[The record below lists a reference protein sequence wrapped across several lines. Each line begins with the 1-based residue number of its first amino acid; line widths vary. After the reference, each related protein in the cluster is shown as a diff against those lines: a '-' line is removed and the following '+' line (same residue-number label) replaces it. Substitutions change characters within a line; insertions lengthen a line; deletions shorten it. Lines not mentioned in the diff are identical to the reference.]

1 MFLVKKI
8 SVVIVVLICFLACS
22 QESFI
27 KLQKKAQEQEND
39 GSKRPSYVDSDY
51 EVFSET
57 IFLQNMVYQPIEERN
72 AFFQLTKDGDDSF
85 NPETSVILL
94 NEPSDNNEKNPPLY
108 QNDPNNN
115 ANNEK
120 NPPLYQN
127 DPNNNAN
134 NEKNPP
140 LYQNDPN
147 NNANN
152 EKSPFLYKP
161 KRKAKNPKLIEY
173 SQQDFYPLKNGDIM
187 MSKEGDQWLIEIKSK
202 ALKRFLKDQN
212 DKDRQI
218 QTFTFND
225 TKTQIAQFKGKISSY
240 VYTTNDSDLS
250 LRPFYES
257 FLLEKKSDDLYMVDK
272 ALDAIEVSKCQM
284 VLKKHST
291 DKLDSQHKAISIDLD
306 FKKERFKSDTE
317 LFLECQS

>member
-8 SVVIVVLICFLACS
+8 GVVVVVLIGFLACS
-22 QESFI
+22 QERFI
-27 KLQKKAQEQEND
+27 QLQKKVQEQEND

-57 IFLQNMVYQPIEERN
+57 IFLQNMVHQPIKERD
-72 AFFQLTKDGDDSF
+72 AFAQLTKDEDDSF

-94 NEPSDNNEKNPPLY
+94 NEPSDNDTKNPPLD
-108 QNDPNNN
+108 QNESNNN
-115 ANNEK
+115 TANNDAK
-120 NPPLYQN
+120 N
-127 DPNNNAN
+127 
-134 NEKNPP
+134 
-140 LYQNDPN
+140 
-147 NNANN
+147 
-152 EKSPFLYKP
+152 PFLYKP
-161 KRKAKNPKLIEY
+161 KRKTKDPKLIEY
-173 SQQDFYPLKNGDIM
+173 SQQNFYPLKDGDIV

-240 VYTTNDSDLS
+240 VYTTNNSNLS

-257 FLLEKKSDDLYMVDK
+257 FLLEKKSDDLYTIENK
-272 ALDAIEVSKCQM
+272 ALDAIEIQKCQM

>member
-8 SVVIVVLICFLACS
+8 GVVVVVLMCFLACS
-22 QESFI
+22 QERFI
-27 KLQKKAQEQEND
+27 QLQKKAQEQEND

-57 IFLQNMVYQPIEERN
+57 IFLKNMVYQPTEERDSF
-72 AFFQLTKDGDDSF
+72 AQLTKNEDDSF
-85 NPETSVILL
+85 NPETSVVLL
-94 NEPSDNNEKNPPLY
+94 NEPSGNDTKNPPLY
-108 QNDPNNN
+108 QSESNNN
-115 ANNEK
+115 TANNDTK
-120 NPPLYQN
+120 N
-127 DPNNNAN
+127 
-134 NEKNPP
+134 
-140 LYQNDPN
+140 
-147 NNANN
+147 
-152 EKSPFLYKP
+152 PFLYKP
-161 KRKAKNPKLIEY
+161 KRKTKDPKLIEY
-173 SQQDFYPLKNGDIM
+173 SQQNFYPLKDGDIM

-240 VYTTNDSDLS
+240 VYTTNNSDLS

-257 FLLEKKSDDLYMVDK
+257 FPLEKKSGDFYTIGAIGDK
-272 ALDAIEVSKCQM
+272 ALDAIEISKCQM

>member
-8 SVVIVVLICFLACS
+8 GVVIMILVCFLACS
-22 QESFI
+22 QERFI
-27 KLQKKAQEQEND
+27 QLQKKAQEQEND

-72 AFFQLTKDGDDSF
+72 AFFQLTKDEDNSF

-94 NEPSDNNEKNPPLY
+94 NEPSDNDTKNPPLY
-108 QNDPNNN
+108 QNESNTNT
-115 ANNEK
+115 ANNDTK
-120 NPPLYQN
+120 N
-127 DPNNNAN
+127 
-134 NEKNPP
+134 
-140 LYQNDPN
+140 
-147 NNANN
+147 
-152 EKSPFLYKP
+152 PFLYKP
-161 KRKAKNPKLIEY
+161 KRKTKNPKLIEY
-173 SQQDFYPLKNGDIM
+173 SQQNFYPLKDGDIV
-187 MSKEGDQWLIEIKSK
+187 MSKEGDQWLIEIQSK

-240 VYTTNDSDLS
+240 VYTTNNSDLS

-257 FLLEKKSDDLYMVDK
+257 FLLEKKSDDFYTIGAIGDK
-272 ALDAIEVSKCQM
+272 ALDTIEIQKCQM

-317 LFLECQS
+317 LFLECLKES

>member
-8 SVVIVVLICFLACS
+8 GVVVVVLIGFLACS
-22 QESFI
+22 QERFI
-27 KLQKKAQEQEND
+27 QLQKKAQEQEND

-57 IFLQNMVYQPIEERN
+57 IFLQNMVHQPIKERD
-72 AFFQLTKDGDDSF
+72 AFAQLTNNEDDSF

-94 NEPSDNNEKNPPLY
+94 NEPSDNDTKNPPLN
-108 QNDPNNN
+108 QNESNNTASN
-115 ANNEK
+115 DTK
-120 NPPLYQN
+120 N
-127 DPNNNAN
+127 
-134 NEKNPP
+134 
-140 LYQNDPN
+140 
-147 NNANN
+147 
-152 EKSPFLYKP
+152 PFLYKP
-161 KRKAKNPKLIEY
+161 KRKTKDPKLIEY
-173 SQQDFYPLKNGDIM
+173 SQQNFYPLKDGDIM
-187 MSKEGDQWLIEIKSK
+187 MSKEGNQWLIKIKSK

-212 DKDRQI
+212 NKDRQI

-240 VYTTNDSDLS
+240 VYTTNNSNLS

-257 FLLEKKSDDLYMVDK
+257 FLLEKKSDDLYTIGDK
-272 ALDAIEVSKCQM
+272 ALDAIEIHKCQM

>member
-8 SVVIVVLICFLACS
+8 GVVVVVLIGFLACS
-22 QESFI
+22 QERFI
-27 KLQKKAQEQEND
+27 QLQKKAQEQEND

-57 IFLQNMVYQPIEERN
+57 IFLQNMVYQPMEERDSF
-72 AFFQLTKDGDDSF
+72 AQLTKDENDSF

-120 NPPLYQN
+120 NP
-127 DPNNNAN
+127 
-134 NEKNPP
+134 
-140 LYQNDPN
+140 
-147 NNANN
+147 
-152 EKSPFLYKP
+152 FLYKP
-161 KRKAKNPKLIEY
+161 KRKTKDPKLIEY
-173 SQQDFYPLKNGDIM
+173 SQQNFYPLKDGDIM

-240 VYTTNDSDLS
+240 VYTTNNSDLS

-257 FLLEKKSDDLYMVDK
+257 FLLEKKSDDLYTIGDK
-272 ALDAIEVSKCQM
+272 ALDTIEISKCQM

>member
-8 SVVIVVLICFLACS
+8 GVVIMILICFLACS

-39 GSKRPSYVDSDY
+39 GSQRPSYVDSDY

-57 IFLQNMVYQPIEERN
+57 IFLQNMVYQPVEERN
-72 AFFQLTKDGDDSF
+72 ALAQLTKDEDNSF

-120 NPPLYQN
+120 NP
-127 DPNNNAN
+127 
-134 NEKNPP
+134 
-140 LYQNDPN
+140 
-147 NNANN
+147 
-152 EKSPFLYKP
+152 FLYKP
-161 KRKAKNPKLIEY
+161 KRKTKNPKLIEY
-173 SQQDFYPLKNGDIM
+173 SQQNFYPLKNGDIV
-187 MSKEGDQWLIEIKSK
+187 MSREGDQWLVEIKSK

-225 TKTQIAQFKGKISSY
+225 TKTQIVQFKGKISSY

-257 FLLEKKSDDLYMVDK
+257 FLLEKKSDNVYMIGDK

>member
-8 SVVIVVLICFLACS
+8 GVVIMILVCFLACS

-27 KLQKKAQEQEND
+27 KMQKKAQEQEND

-72 AFFQLTKDGDDSF
+72 AFFQLTKDEDNSF
-85 NPETSVILL
+85 NPENSVILL
-94 NEPSDNNEKNPPLY
+94 NEPSDNSEKNLPSY
-108 QNDPNNN
+108 PNESDNNTNN
-115 ANNEK
+115 ANNDIK
-120 NPPLYQN
+120 N
-127 DPNNNAN
+127 
-134 NEKNPP
+134 
-140 LYQNDPN
+140 
-147 NNANN
+147 
-152 EKSPFLYKP
+152 PFLYKP
-161 KRKAKNPKLIEY
+161 KRKTKNPKLIEY
-173 SQQDFYPLKNGDIM
+173 SQQDFYPLKNGDII
-187 MSKEGDQWLIEIKSK
+187 MSKEGDQWLIEIQSK

-240 VYTTNDSDLS
+240 VYTTNNSDLS

-257 FLLEKKSDDLYMVDK
+257 FLLEKKSDDFYMVDK
-272 ALDAIEVSKCQM
+272 ALDAIKISKCQM

-317 LFLECQS
+317 LFLECLKES

>member
-8 SVVIVVLICFLACS
+8 GVVIMILICFLACS
-22 QESFI
+22 QERFI

-57 IFLQNMVYQPIEERN
+57 IFLQNMVYQPTEERD
-72 AFFQLTKDGDDSF
+72 AFAQLTKNENDSF
-85 NPETSVILL
+85 NPETPVILL
-94 NEPSDNNEKNPPLY
+94 NEPSDNDTKNPPLY
-108 QNDPNNN
+108 PNDPHNN
-115 ANNEK
+115 AN
-120 NPPLYQN
+120 
-127 DPNNNAN
+127 
-134 NEKNPP
+134 
-140 LYQNDPN
+140 
-147 NNANN
+147 NN

-161 KRKAKNPKLIEY
+161 KRKTKKPKLIEY
-173 SQQDFYPLKNGDIM
+173 SQQNFYPLKNGDIV
-187 MSKEGDQWLIEIKSK
+187 MSKEGDQWLVEIKSK

-257 FLLEKKSDDLYMVDK
+257 FLLEKKSDNVYTIGDK
-272 ALDAIEVSKCQM
+272 ALDTIEILKCQM

>member
-8 SVVIVVLICFLACS
+8 GVVILVLIGFLACS
-22 QESFI
+22 QERFI

-57 IFLQNMVYQPIEERN
+57 IFLQNMVYQPTEERDSF
-72 AFFQLTKDGDDSF
+72 AQLTKNEDNSF
-85 NPETSVILL
+85 NPETAVILL
-94 NEPSDNNEKNPPLY
+94 NEPSDNDTKNPPLN
-108 QNDPNNN
+108 QNESNTNT
-115 ANNEK
+115 ANNDTK
-120 NPPLYQN
+120 N
-127 DPNNNAN
+127 
-134 NEKNPP
+134 
-140 LYQNDPN
+140 
-147 NNANN
+147 
-152 EKSPFLYKP
+152 PFLYKP
-161 KRKAKNPKLIEY
+161 KRKTKNPKLIEY
-173 SQQDFYPLKNGDIM
+173 SQQDFYPLKNGDII
-187 MSKEGDQWLIEIKSK
+187 MSKEGDQWLVEIKSK

-257 FLLEKKSDDLYMVDK
+257 FLLEKKSDDFYTIGAIGDK
-272 ALDAIEVSKCQM
+272 ALDAIEISKCQM

>member
-8 SVVIVVLICFLACS
+8 SVVIMILVCFLACS
-22 QESFI
+22 QERFI

-39 GSKRPSYVDSDY
+39 GSQRPSYVDSDY

-72 AFFQLTKDGDDSF
+72 AFFQLTRDEYDSF

-120 NPPLYQN
+120 NP
-127 DPNNNAN
+127 
-134 NEKNPP
+134 
-140 LYQNDPN
+140 
-147 NNANN
+147 
-152 EKSPFLYKP
+152 FLYKP
-161 KRKAKNPKLIEY
+161 KRKTKNPKLIEY

-187 MSKEGDQWLIEIKSK
+187 MSKEGDQWLVEIKSK

-240 VYTTNDSDLS
+240 VYTTNNSDLS

-257 FLLEKKSDDLYMVDK
+257 FLLEKKSDDLYTIGDK
-272 ALDAIEVSKCQM
+272 ALDAIEISKCQM

>member
-8 SVVIVVLICFLACS
+8 GVVVVVLIGFLACS
-22 QESFI
+22 QERFI
-27 KLQKKAQEQEND
+27 QLQKKAQEQEND

-57 IFLQNMVYQPIEERN
+57 IFLQNMVHQPTEERG
-72 AFFQLTKDGDDSF
+72 AFAQLTKDGDDSF
-85 NPETSVILL
+85 SPETSVILL
-94 NEPSDNNEKNPPLY
+94 DEPSDNDVKNPPLN
-108 QNDPNNN
+108 QNESNNN
-115 ANNEK
+115 ATSNDTK
-120 NPPLYQN
+120 N
-127 DPNNNAN
+127 
-134 NEKNPP
+134 
-140 LYQNDPN
+140 
-147 NNANN
+147 
-152 EKSPFLYKP
+152 PFLYKP
-161 KRKAKNPKLIEY
+161 KRKTKDPKLIEY
-173 SQQDFYPLKNGDIM
+173 SQQNFYPLKDGDIV

-240 VYTTNDSDLS
+240 VYTTNNSNLS

-257 FLLEKKSDDLYMVDK
+257 FLLEKKSDAFYMIGAIGDK
-272 ALDAIEVSKCQM
+272 ALDAIEIQKCQM

>member
-8 SVVIVVLICFLACS
+8 SVVIMILICFLACS
-22 QESFI
+22 QERFI
-27 KLQKKAQEQEND
+27 QLQKKAQEQEND

-72 AFFQLTKDGDDSF
+72 ALAQLTKDGDDSF

-94 NEPSDNNEKNPPLY
+94 NEPSDNDTKNPPLY
-108 QNDPNNN
+108 PNESHNN
-115 ANNEK
+115 TANN
-120 NPPLYQN
+120 
-127 DPNNNAN
+127 DT
-134 NEKNPP
+134 
-140 LYQNDPN
+140 
-147 NNANN
+147 
-152 EKSPFLYKP
+152 KSPFLYKP
-161 KRKAKNPKLIEY
+161 KRKTKNPKLIEY

-257 FLLEKKSDDLYMVDK
+257 FLLEKKSDDLYTIGDK

>member
-8 SVVIVVLICFLACS
+8 GVVIMILICFLACS

-27 KLQKKAQEQEND
+27 KMQKKAQEQEND

-72 AFFQLTKDGDDSF
+72 AFFQLTKDENDSF

-108 QNDPNNN
+108 QNESNTNT
-115 ANNEK
+115 ANDDTK
-120 NPPLYQN
+120 N
-127 DPNNNAN
+127 
-134 NEKNPP
+134 
-140 LYQNDPN
+140 
-147 NNANN
+147 
-152 EKSPFLYKP
+152 PFLYKP
-161 KRKAKNPKLIEY
+161 KRKTKNPKLIEY
-173 SQQDFYPLKNGDIM
+173 SQQDFYPLKDGDIV
-187 MSKEGDQWLIEIKSK
+187 MSKEGDQWLIEIQSK

-257 FLLEKKSDDLYMVDK
+257 FLLEKKSDNVYTIENK
-272 ALDAIEVSKCQM
+272 ALDTIEISKCQM

-317 LFLECQS
+317 LFLECLKES

>member
-1 MFLVKKI
+1 M
-8 SVVIVVLICFLACS
+8 
-22 QESFI
+22 
-27 KLQKKAQEQEND
+27 QKKAQEQEND

-57 IFLQNMVYQPIEERN
+57 IFLQNMVHQPIKERD
-72 AFFQLTKDGDDSF
+72 AFAQLTKDGDDSF

-94 NEPSDNNEKNPPLY
+94 NEPSDNDTKNPPLN
-108 QNDPNNN
+108 QNKSNNT
-115 ANNEK
+115 ANNDAK
-120 NPPLYQN
+120 N
-127 DPNNNAN
+127 
-134 NEKNPP
+134 
-140 LYQNDPN
+140 
-147 NNANN
+147 
-152 EKSPFLYKP
+152 PFLYKP
-161 KRKAKNPKLIEY
+161 KRKTKDPKLIEY
-173 SQQDFYPLKNGDIM
+173 SQQNFYPLKDGDIM

-240 VYTTNDSDLS
+240 VYTTNNSNLS

-257 FLLEKKSDDLYMVDK
+257 FLLEKKSDDFYTIGAIGDK
-272 ALDAIEVSKCQM
+272 ALDAIEIQKCQM

>member
-8 SVVIVVLICFLACS
+8 GVVIAVLMCFLACS
-22 QESFI
+22 QERFI
-27 KLQKKAQEQEND
+27 QLQKKAQEQEND

-57 IFLQNMVYQPIEERN
+57 IFLKNMVYQPTEERN
-72 AFFQLTKDGDDSF
+72 AFAQLTKDEDNSF
-85 NPETSVILL
+85 NPETAVILL
-94 NEPSDNNEKNPPLY
+94 NEPSGNDTKNPPLY
-108 QNDPNNN
+108 QNESNNN
-115 ANNEK
+115 TANNDTK
-120 NPPLYQN
+120 N
-127 DPNNNAN
+127 
-134 NEKNPP
+134 
-140 LYQNDPN
+140 
-147 NNANN
+147 
-152 EKSPFLYKP
+152 PFLYKP
-161 KRKAKNPKLIEY
+161 KRKTKDPKLIEY
-173 SQQDFYPLKNGDIM
+173 SQQNFYPLKDGDIM

-240 VYTTNDSDLS
+240 VYTTNNSDLS

-257 FLLEKKSDDLYMVDK
+257 FLLEKKSGDLYTIGAIGDK
-272 ALDAIEVSKCQM
+272 ALDAIEISKCQM

-317 LFLECQS
+317 LFLECQN

>member
-8 SVVIVVLICFLACS
+8 GVVVVVLIGFLACS
-22 QESFI
+22 QERFI
-27 KLQKKAQEQEND
+27 QLQKKAQEQEND

-57 IFLQNMVYQPIEERN
+57 IFLQNMVHQPIKERD
-72 AFFQLTKDGDDSF
+72 ALAQLTKDEDDSF

-94 NEPSDNNEKNPPLY
+94 SEPSDNDTKNPPLN
-108 QNDPNNN
+108 QNESSNNTASN
-115 ANNEK
+115 DTK
-120 NPPLYQN
+120 N
-127 DPNNNAN
+127 
-134 NEKNPP
+134 
-140 LYQNDPN
+140 
-147 NNANN
+147 
-152 EKSPFLYKP
+152 PFLYKP
-161 KRKAKNPKLIEY
+161 KRKTKDPKLIEY
-173 SQQDFYPLKNGDIM
+173 SQQNFYPLKDGDIM

-240 VYTTNDSDLS
+240 VYTTNNSNLS

-257 FLLEKKSDDLYMVDK
+257 FLLEKKSDDLYTIGDK
-272 ALDAIEVSKCQM
+272 ALDAIEIQKCQM

>member
-1 MFLVKKI
+1 MI
-8 SVVIVVLICFLACS
+8 LICFLACS

-27 KLQKKAQEQEND
+27 QLQKKAQEQEND

-72 AFFQLTKDGDDSF
+72 AFFQLTKDEDDSF

-120 NPPLYQN
+120 NP
-127 DPNNNAN
+127 
-134 NEKNPP
+134 
-140 LYQNDPN
+140 
-147 NNANN
+147 
-152 EKSPFLYKP
+152 FLYKP
-161 KRKAKNPKLIEY
+161 KRKTKNPKLIEY
-173 SQQDFYPLKNGDIM
+173 SQQDFYPLKDGDIV
-187 MSKEGDQWLIEIKSK
+187 MSKEGDQWLVEIKSK

-257 FLLEKKSDDLYMVDK
+257 FLLEKKSDDLYTIGDK
-272 ALDAIEVSKCQM
+272 ALDAIEISKCQM

>member
-8 SVVIVVLICFLACS
+8 SVVIMILVCFLACS

-57 IFLQNMVYQPIEERN
+57 IFLKNMVYQPTEERDSF
-72 AFFQLTKDGDDSF
+72 AQLTKDEDDSF

-120 NPPLYQN
+120 
-127 DPNNNAN
+127 
-134 NEKNPP
+134 
-140 LYQNDPN
+140 
-147 NNANN
+147 
-152 EKSPFLYKP
+152 SPFLYKP
-161 KRKAKNPKLIEY
+161 KRKTKNPKLIEY
-173 SQQDFYPLKNGDIM
+173 SQQNFYPLKNGDIV
-187 MSKEGDQWLIEIKSK
+187 MSKEGDQWLIEIQSK

-257 FLLEKKSDDLYMVDK
+257 FLLEKKSDDFYTIGAIGDK

-317 LFLECQS
+317 LFLECLKES

>member
-8 SVVIVVLICFLACS
+8 GVVIMILICFLACS
-22 QESFI
+22 QERFI

-39 GSKRPSYVDSDY
+39 GSQRPSYVDSDY

-72 AFFQLTKDGDDSF
+72 ALAQLAKDEDNSF
-85 NPETSVILL
+85 NPETFVILL
-94 NEPSDNNEKNPPLY
+94 NEPSDNDTKNPPLY
-108 QNDPNNN
+108 PNESHNNTNN
-115 ANNEK
+115 ANNDAK
-120 NPPLYQN
+120 N
-127 DPNNNAN
+127 
-134 NEKNPP
+134 
-140 LYQNDPN
+140 
-147 NNANN
+147 
-152 EKSPFLYKP
+152 PFLYKP

-173 SQQDFYPLKNGDIM
+173 SQQDFYPLKNGDII

-240 VYTTNDSDLS
+240 VYTTNNSDLS

>member
-8 SVVIVVLICFLACS
+8 GVVVVVLIGFLACS
-22 QESFI
+22 QERFI
-27 KLQKKAQEQEND
+27 QLQKKAQEQEND

-57 IFLQNMVYQPIEERN
+57 IFLQNMVHQPIKERDVF
-72 AFFQLTKDGDDSF
+72 AQLTKDGDDSF

-94 NEPSDNNEKNPPLY
+94 NEPSDNDTKNPPLN
-108 QNDPNNN
+108 QNESSNNTASN
-115 ANNEK
+115 DTK
-120 NPPLYQN
+120 N
-127 DPNNNAN
+127 
-134 NEKNPP
+134 
-140 LYQNDPN
+140 
-147 NNANN
+147 
-152 EKSPFLYKP
+152 PFLYKP
-161 KRKAKNPKLIEY
+161 KRKTKDPKLIEY
-173 SQQDFYPLKNGDIM
+173 SQQNFYPLKDGDII
-187 MSKEGDQWLIEIKSK
+187 MSKKGDQWLIEIKSK

-240 VYTTNDSDLS
+240 VYTTNNSNLS

-257 FLLEKKSDDLYMVDK
+257 FLLEKKSDDFYTIGSDK
-272 ALDAIEVSKCQM
+272 ALDAIEISKCQM

>member
-8 SVVIVVLICFLACS
+8 GVVVVVLMCFLACS

-27 KLQKKAQEQEND
+27 KMQKKAQEQEND

-57 IFLQNMVYQPIEERN
+57 IFLKNMVYQPMEERDSF
-72 AFFQLTKDGDDSF
+72 AQLTKDGNDSF

-94 NEPSDNNEKNPPLY
+94 NEPSDNDTKNPLLY
-108 QNDPNNN
+108 PNESHNN
-115 ANNEK
+115 TANNDTK
-120 NPPLYQN
+120 N
-127 DPNNNAN
+127 
-134 NEKNPP
+134 
-140 LYQNDPN
+140 
-147 NNANN
+147 
-152 EKSPFLYKP
+152 PFLYKP
-161 KRKAKNPKLIEY
+161 KRKTKNPKLIEY
-173 SQQDFYPLKNGDIM
+173 SQQNFYPLKDGDIVI
-187 MSKEGDQWLIEIKSK
+187 SKEGDQWLMEIKSK

-257 FLLEKKSDDLYMVDK
+257 FLLEKKSDDFYTIGAIGDK
-272 ALDAIEVSKCQM
+272 ALDAIEIQKCQM

-317 LFLECQS
+317 LFLECLKES

>member
-8 SVVIVVLICFLACS
+8 SVVIMILIGFLACS
-22 QESFI
+22 QERFI
-27 KLQKKAQEQEND
+27 QLQKKAQEQEND
-39 GSKRPSYVDSDY
+39 GSQRPSYVDSDY

-57 IFLQNMVYQPIEERN
+57 IFLQNMVYQPTNERN
-72 AFFQLTKDGDDSF
+72 AFFQLTKDEDDSF

-94 NEPSDNNEKNPPLY
+94 NEPSDNDTKNPPLY
-108 QNDPNNN
+108 QNDS
-115 ANNEK
+115 
-120 NPPLYQN
+120 
-127 DPNNNAN
+127 
-134 NEKNPP
+134 
-140 LYQNDPN
+140 N

-161 KRKAKNPKLIEY
+161 KRKTKNPKLIEY

-257 FLLEKKSDDLYMVDK
+257 FLLEKKSDDLYTIGDK
-272 ALDAIEVSKCQM
+272 TLDAIEISKCQI

>member
-8 SVVIVVLICFLACS
+8 GVVVVVLIGFLACS
-22 QESFI
+22 QERFI
-27 KLQKKAQEQEND
+27 QLQKKAQEQEND
-39 GSKRPSYVDSDY
+39 GSQRPSYVDSDY

-57 IFLQNMVYQPIEERN
+57 IFLQNMVHQPIKERDSF
-72 AFFQLTKDGDDSF
+72 ARLTQDEDDSF

-94 NEPSDNNEKNPPLY
+94 NEPSDNDTKNPPLN
-108 QNDPNNN
+108 QNESNNN
-115 ANNEK
+115 TASNDTK
-120 NPPLYQN
+120 N
-127 DPNNNAN
+127 
-134 NEKNPP
+134 
-140 LYQNDPN
+140 
-147 NNANN
+147 
-152 EKSPFLYKP
+152 PFLYKP
-161 KRKAKNPKLIEY
+161 KRKTKDPKLIEY
-173 SQQDFYPLKNGDIM
+173 SQQNFYPLKDGDII

-212 DKDRQI
+212 NKDRQI

-240 VYTTNDSDLS
+240 VYTTNNSNLS
-250 LRPFYES
+250 LRPFYKS
-257 FLLEKKSDDLYMVDK
+257 FLLEKKSDDLYTIGDK
-272 ALDAIEVSKCQM
+272 ALDAIEIQKCQM

>member
-8 SVVIVVLICFLACS
+8 SVVIMILICFLACS
-22 QESFI
+22 QERFI

-39 GSKRPSYVDSDY
+39 GSKRPSYVDSDH

-57 IFLQNMVYQPIEERN
+57 IFLQNMVYQPTEERDSF
-72 AFFQLTKDGDDSF
+72 AQLTKDENDSF
-85 NPETSVILL
+85 NSETSVILL

-120 NPPLYQN
+120 N
-127 DPNNNAN
+127 
-134 NEKNPP
+134 
-140 LYQNDPN
+140 
-147 NNANN
+147 
-152 EKSPFLYKP
+152 PFLYKP

-187 MSKEGDQWLIEIKSK
+187 MSKEGDQWLVEIKSK

-240 VYTTNDSDLS
+240 VYTTNNSDLS

-257 FLLEKKSDDLYMVDK
+257 FLLEKKSDDLYTIGDK
-272 ALDAIEVSKCQM
+272 ALDAIEISKCQM

>member
-8 SVVIVVLICFLACS
+8 GVVIMILVCFLACS

-27 KLQKKAQEQEND
+27 KMQKKAQEQEND
-39 GSKRPSYVDSDY
+39 GSQRPSYVDSDY

-57 IFLQNMVYQPIEERN
+57 IFLQNMVYQPTNERN
-72 AFFQLTKDGDDSF
+72 AFFQLTKDGNDSF

-94 NEPSDNNEKNPPLY
+94 NEPSDNDTKNPPLY
-108 QNDPNNN
+108 QNESNNN
-115 ANNEK
+115 IANDDTK
-120 NPPLYQN
+120 N
-127 DPNNNAN
+127 
-134 NEKNPP
+134 
-140 LYQNDPN
+140 
-147 NNANN
+147 
-152 EKSPFLYKP
+152 PFLYKP
-161 KRKAKNPKLIEY
+161 KRKTKNPKLIEY
-173 SQQDFYPLKNGDIM
+173 SQQNFYPLKDGDII

-257 FLLEKKSDDLYMVDK
+257 FLLEKKSDNVYTIGDK
-272 ALDAIEVSKCQM
+272 ALDTIEISKCQM

>member
-8 SVVIVVLICFLACS
+8 GVVVVVLIGFLACS
-22 QESFI
+22 QERFI
-27 KLQKKAQEQEND
+27 QLQKKAQEQEND

-57 IFLQNMVYQPIEERN
+57 IFLQNMVHQPIKERD
-72 AFFQLTKDGDDSF
+72 AFAQLTKDEDDSF

-94 NEPSDNNEKNPPLY
+94 DEPSDNDTKNPPLN
-108 QNDPNNN
+108 QNESNNN
-115 ANNEK
+115 TASNDTK
-120 NPPLYQN
+120 N
-127 DPNNNAN
+127 
-134 NEKNPP
+134 
-140 LYQNDPN
+140 
-147 NNANN
+147 
-152 EKSPFLYKP
+152 PFLYKP
-161 KRKAKNPKLIEY
+161 KRKTKDPKLIEY
-173 SQQDFYPLKNGDIM
+173 SQQNFYPLKDGDIV

-240 VYTTNDSDLS
+240 VYTTNNSNLS

-257 FLLEKKSDDLYMVDK
+257 FLLEKKSDDFYMIGAIGDK
-272 ALDAIEVSKCQM
+272 ALDAIEIHKCQM

>member
-8 SVVIVVLICFLACS
+8 GVVVVVLIGFLACS
-22 QESFI
+22 QERFI
-27 KLQKKAQEQEND
+27 QLQKKAQEQEND

-57 IFLQNMVYQPIEERN
+57 IFLQNMVHQPIKERD
-72 AFFQLTKDGDDSF
+72 AFAQLTKDGDDSF

-94 NEPSDNNEKNPPLY
+94 NEPSDNGTKNPPLN
-108 QNDPNNN
+108 QNESNTNT
-115 ANNEK
+115 ANNDVK
-120 NPPLYQN
+120 N
-127 DPNNNAN
+127 
-134 NEKNPP
+134 
-140 LYQNDPN
+140 
-147 NNANN
+147 
-152 EKSPFLYKP
+152 PFLYKP
-161 KRKAKNPKLIEY
+161 KRKTKDPKLIEY
-173 SQQDFYPLKNGDIM
+173 SQQNFYPLKNGDIV
-187 MSKEGDQWLIEIKSK
+187 MSREGDQWLIEIKSK

-240 VYTTNDSDLS
+240 VYTTNNSNLS

-257 FLLEKKSDDLYMVDK
+257 FLLEKKSDDFYTIGAHK
-272 ALDAIEVSKCQM
+272 ALDAIEIHKCQM

-317 LFLECQS
+317 LFLECQR

>member
-8 SVVIVVLICFLACS
+8 GVVIMILICFLACS
-22 QESFI
+22 QERFI

-39 GSKRPSYVDSDY
+39 GSQRPSYVDSDY

-72 AFFQLTKDGDDSF
+72 AFFQLTNDEYNDPK
-85 NPETSVILL
+85 ETPLILL
-94 NEPSDNNEKNPPLY
+94 NEPSDNNEKNPLLY
-108 QNDPNNN
+108 PNESHNNTNN
-115 ANNEK
+115 ANNDIK
-120 NPPLYQN
+120 N
-127 DPNNNAN
+127 
-134 NEKNPP
+134 
-140 LYQNDPN
+140 
-147 NNANN
+147 
-152 EKSPFLYKP
+152 PFLYKP
-161 KRKAKNPKLIEY
+161 KRKTKNPKLIEY
-173 SQQDFYPLKNGDIM
+173 SQQDFYPLKNGDII
-187 MSKEGDQWLIEIKSK
+187 MSKQGDQWLIEIKSK

-257 FLLEKKSDDLYMVDK
+257 FLLEKKSDDFYTIGAIGDK

-317 LFLECQS
+317 LFLECLKES

>member
-1 MFLVKKI
+1 MILV
-8 SVVIVVLICFLACS
+8 CFLACS

-57 IFLQNMVYQPIEERN
+57 IFLQNMVYQPIEERDSF
-72 AFFQLTKDGDDSF
+72 AQLTKDENDSF
-85 NPETSVILL
+85 NHETSVILL

-108 QNDPNNN
+108 QNESHNNT
-115 ANNEK
+115 ANNDTK
-120 NPPLYQN
+120 N
-127 DPNNNAN
+127 
-134 NEKNPP
+134 
-140 LYQNDPN
+140 
-147 NNANN
+147 
-152 EKSPFLYKP
+152 PFLYK

-173 SQQDFYPLKNGDIM
+173 SQQDFYPLKNGDIV
-187 MSKEGDQWLIEIKSK
+187 MSKEGDQWLVEIKSK

-257 FLLEKKSDDLYMVDK
+257 FLLEKKSDDLYTIGAIGDK
-272 ALDAIEVSKCQM
+272 ALDTIEISKCQM

>member
-1 MFLVKKI
+1 MI
-8 SVVIVVLICFLACS
+8 LICFLACS

-57 IFLQNMVYQPIEERN
+57 IFLQNMVYQPVEETN
-72 AFFQLTKDGDDSF
+72 ALAQLTKDEDNSF

-94 NEPSDNNEKNPPLY
+94 NEPSDNDTKNPPLY
-108 QNDPNNN
+108 PNESSNN
-115 ANNEK
+115 TNQANNDTK
-120 NPPLYQN
+120 N
-127 DPNNNAN
+127 
-134 NEKNPP
+134 
-140 LYQNDPN
+140 
-147 NNANN
+147 
-152 EKSPFLYKP
+152 PFLYKP
-161 KRKAKNPKLIEY
+161 KRKTKNPKLIEY
-173 SQQDFYPLKNGDIM
+173 SQQDFYPLKNGDII

-257 FLLEKKSDDLYMVDK
+257 FLLEKKSDDLYTIGDK

>member
-8 SVVIVVLICFLACS
+8 GVVVVVLIGFLACS
-22 QESFI
+22 QERFI
-27 KLQKKAQEQEND
+27 QLQKKAQEQEND

-57 IFLQNMVYQPIEERN
+57 IFLQNMVHQSIEERD
-72 AFFQLTKDGDDSF
+72 AFIQPTKDEDDSF

-94 NEPSDNNEKNPPLY
+94 NEPSDNNEKNPPLN
-108 QNDPNNN
+108 QNESNTNT
-115 ANNEK
+115 ANNDTK
-120 NPPLYQN
+120 N
-127 DPNNNAN
+127 
-134 NEKNPP
+134 
-140 LYQNDPN
+140 
-147 NNANN
+147 
-152 EKSPFLYKP
+152 PFLYKP
-161 KRKAKNPKLIEY
+161 KRKTKDPKLIEY
-173 SQQDFYPLKNGDIM
+173 SQQNFYPLKNGDIM
-187 MSKEGDQWLIEIKSK
+187 MSKEGDQWLVEIKSK

-257 FLLEKKSDDLYMVDK
+257 FLLEKKSDDLYTIGDK
-272 ALDAIEVSKCQM
+272 ALDAIEISKCQM

-317 LFLECQS
+317 LFLECLKES

>member
-22 QESFI
+22 QERFI
-27 KLQKKAQEQEND
+27 KIQKKAQEQEND

-57 IFLQNMVYQPIEERN
+57 IFLQNMVYQPIEERDSF
-72 AFFQLTKDGDDSF
+72 AQLTKDENDSF

-108 QNDPNNN
+108 QNDPHNNTANNN
-115 ANNEK
+115 TK
-120 NPPLYQN
+120 N
-127 DPNNNAN
+127 
-134 NEKNPP
+134 
-140 LYQNDPN
+140 
-147 NNANN
+147 
-152 EKSPFLYKP
+152 PFLYKP
-161 KRKAKNPKLIEY
+161 KRKTKNPKLIEY
-173 SQQDFYPLKNGDIM
+173 SQQDFYPLKDGDII
-187 MSKEGDQWLIEIKSK
+187 MSKEGDQWLVEIKSK

-272 ALDAIEVSKCQM
+272 ALDAIEISKCQM

>member
-8 SVVIVVLICFLACS
+8 GVVVVVLICFLACS
-22 QESFI
+22 QERFI

-57 IFLQNMVYQPIEERN
+57 IFLQNMVYQPMEERDSL
-72 AFFQLTKDGDDSF
+72 AKLTKDEDNSF

-94 NEPSDNNEKNPPLY
+94 NEPSDNDTKNPPLY
-108 QNDPNNN
+108 PNESHNN
-115 ANNEK
+115 TANNDTK
-120 NPPLYQN
+120 N
-127 DPNNNAN
+127 
-134 NEKNPP
+134 
-140 LYQNDPN
+140 
-147 NNANN
+147 
-152 EKSPFLYKP
+152 PFLYKP
-161 KRKAKNPKLIEY
+161 KRKTKNPKLIEY
-173 SQQDFYPLKNGDIM
+173 SQQNFYPLKDGDII

-240 VYTTNDSDLS
+240 VYTTNNSDLS

-257 FLLEKKSDDLYMVDK
+257 FLLEKKSDDFYTIGAIGDK
-272 ALDAIEVSKCQM
+272 ALDAIEISKCQM

-317 LFLECQS
+317 LFLECLKES

>member
-8 SVVIVVLICFLACS
+8 GVVIMILICFLACS

-27 KLQKKAQEQEND
+27 KMQKKAQEQEND

-57 IFLQNMVYQPIEERN
+57 IFLQNMVYQPTEERN
-72 AFFQLTKDGDDSF
+72 AFFQLTKDEDNSF
-85 NPETSVILL
+85 NPENSVILL
-94 NEPSDNNEKNPPLY
+94 NEPSDNSETLYPNESHN
-108 QNDPNNN
+108 NTNN
-115 ANNEK
+115 ANNDTK
-120 NPPLYQN
+120 N
-127 DPNNNAN
+127 
-134 NEKNPP
+134 
-140 LYQNDPN
+140 
-147 NNANN
+147 
-152 EKSPFLYKP
+152 PFLYKP
-161 KRKAKNPKLIEY
+161 KRKTKNPKLIEY
-173 SQQDFYPLKNGDIM
+173 SQQDFYPLKNGDII
-187 MSKEGDQWLIEIKSK
+187 MSKEGDQWLVEIKSK

-272 ALDAIEVSKCQM
+272 ALDAIEISKCQM

>member
-8 SVVIVVLICFLACS
+8 GVVIMILVCFLACS

-27 KLQKKAQEQEND
+27 KMQKKAQEQEND

-72 AFFQLTKDGDDSF
+72 AFSQLTKDEDNSF

-108 QNDPNNN
+108 PNDSNNN

-120 NPPLYQN
+120 NP
-127 DPNNNAN
+127 
-134 NEKNPP
+134 
-140 LYQNDPN
+140 
-147 NNANN
+147 
-152 EKSPFLYKP
+152 FLYKP
-161 KRKAKNPKLIEY
+161 KRKTKNPKLIEY
-173 SQQDFYPLKNGDIM
+173 SQQNFYPLKDGDII
-187 MSKEGDQWLIEIKSK
+187 MSKEGDQWLVEIKSK

-257 FLLEKKSDDLYMVDK
+257 FLLEKKSDNLYTIRDK
-272 ALDAIEVSKCQM
+272 ALDAIEISKCQM

>member
-8 SVVIVVLICFLACS
+8 GVVVVVLMCFLACS
-22 QESFI
+22 QERFI

-57 IFLQNMVYQPIEERN
+57 IFLKNMVYQPMEERDSF
-72 AFFQLTKDGDDSF
+72 AQLTKDGNDSF

-94 NEPSDNNEKNPPLY
+94 NEPSDNDTKNPLLY

-120 NPPLYQN
+120 NP
-127 DPNNNAN
+127 
-134 NEKNPP
+134 
-140 LYQNDPN
+140 
-147 NNANN
+147 
-152 EKSPFLYKP
+152 FLYKP
-161 KRKAKNPKLIEY
+161 KRKTKNPKLIEY

-187 MSKEGDQWLIEIKSK
+187 MSKEGDQWLVEIKSK

-240 VYTTNDSDLS
+240 VYTTNNSDLS

-257 FLLEKKSDDLYMVDK
+257 FLLEKKSDNVYMIGDK
-272 ALDAIEVSKCQM
+272 ALDAIEISKCQM

-317 LFLECQS
+317 LFLECLKES

>member
-8 SVVIVVLICFLACS
+8 GVVVVVLIGFLACS
-22 QESFI
+22 QERFI
-27 KLQKKAQEQEND
+27 QLQKKAQEQEND
-39 GSKRPSYVDSDY
+39 GSQRPSYVDSDY

-57 IFLQNMVYQPIEERN
+57 IFLQNMVYQPTNERN
-72 AFFQLTKDGDDSF
+72 AFFQLTKDEDDSF

-94 NEPSDNNEKNPPLY
+94 NEPSDNDTKNPPLY
-108 QNDPNNN
+108 QNDS
-115 ANNEK
+115 
-120 NPPLYQN
+120 
-127 DPNNNAN
+127 
-134 NEKNPP
+134 
-140 LYQNDPN
+140 N

-161 KRKAKNPKLIEY
+161 KRKTKNPKLIEY

-257 FLLEKKSDDLYMVDK
+257 FLLEKKSDDLYTIGDK
-272 ALDAIEVSKCQM
+272 ALDAIEISKCQI

>member
-8 SVVIVVLICFLACS
+8 GVVIAVLMCFLACS
-22 QESFI
+22 QERFI
-27 KLQKKAQEQEND
+27 QLQKKAQEQEND

-57 IFLQNMVYQPIEERN
+57 IFLKNMVYQPKEERDSF
-72 AFFQLTKDGDDSF
+72 AQLTKDEDDSF
-85 NPETSVILL
+85 NLETSVILL
-94 NEPSDNNEKNPPLY
+94 NEPSDNDTKNPPLY
-108 QNDPNNN
+108 QNESNTNT
-115 ANNEK
+115 ANNDTK
-120 NPPLYQN
+120 NP
-127 DPNNNAN
+127 
-134 NEKNPP
+134 
-140 LYQNDPN
+140 
-147 NNANN
+147 
-152 EKSPFLYKP
+152 FVYKP
-161 KRKAKNPKLIEY
+161 KRKTKNPKLIEY
-173 SQQDFYPLKNGDIM
+173 SQQNFYPLKDGDII

-240 VYTTNDSDLS
+240 VYTTNNSDLS

-257 FLLEKKSDDLYMVDK
+257 FLLEKKSDDFYTIGAIGDK
-272 ALDAIEVSKCQM
+272 ALDAIEISKCQM

>member
-1 MFLVKKI
+1 MI
-8 SVVIVVLICFLACS
+8 LICFLACS
-22 QESFI
+22 QERFI

-39 GSKRPSYVDSDY
+39 GSQRPSYVDSDY

-72 AFFQLTKDGDDSF
+72 ALAQLTKDEDDSF

-94 NEPSDNNEKNPPLY
+94 NEPSDNDTKNPPLY
-108 QNDPNNN
+108 PNDPHNNT
-115 ANNEK
+115 ANNDAK
-120 NPPLYQN
+120 N
-127 DPNNNAN
+127 
-134 NEKNPP
+134 
-140 LYQNDPN
+140 
-147 NNANN
+147 
-152 EKSPFLYKP
+152 PFLYKP
-161 KRKAKNPKLIEY
+161 KRKTKDPKLIEY
-173 SQQDFYPLKNGDIM
+173 SQQNFYPLKAGDIV

-240 VYTTNDSDLS
+240 VYTTNNSNLS

-257 FLLEKKSDDLYMVDK
+257 FLLEKKSDDLYTIGDK
-272 ALDAIEVSKCQM
+272 ALDTIEISKCQI